1 MGGLSVDVNN
11 HALVVAKR
19 LGRFSS
25 VFLHVL
31 CGKRFDLL
39 QLRKI
44 LFPEFSPIRLR
55 VLRALRFGGAQLHAA
70 NFS

>member
-11 HALVVAKR
+11 HALVVAKQ

-25 VFLHVL
+25 VFLRVL
-31 CGKRFDLL
+31 CGKGFDLL

-44 LFPEFSPIRLR
+44 LILEFSAIRLR
-55 VLRALRFGGAQLHAA
+55 VLRALGFGGAQLHTA